1 MKSNEIRAQFPLLSN
16 KDIIYFDNA
25 ATTQK
30 PQSVIDAI
38 SEFYS
43 EYNANPMRGIY
54 DLSIAATE
62 VYENARE
69 KTASFIN
76 ARNSS
81 EIIFTRNAT
90 ESLNLAADTFSEVLN
105 LGDEIL
111 VATSEHHSN
120 FLPWKKLCEKCGV
133 VIRFLDC
140 DSEGKYSLEA
150 LKGALTNKTKIF
162 AVAYV
167 SNVIG
172 RINPIKEFAR
182 LCHENNTFICVDAT
196 QSVAHM
202 KTDVIEDNVDF
213 LAFSAHKMYGPMGV
227 GVLYGKKELFDKL
240 PPFLEGGEMI
250 DYVSKDKTVYT
261 ELPHKYEAGTVSAAD
276 VYAFGKAIDFIEK
289 LGFEAINKRERELT
303 DYLIEGMKRVNG
315 VQTVGSRDSFNHN
328 CIVTFT
334 VEDVH
339 PHDVASIFAESGIC
353 IRAGHHCAQPLHILL
368 GIPSTV
374 RASLAFYNTKEEI
387 DKFLE
392 VLSEIRLRMGY

>member
-1 MKSNEIRAQFPLLSN
+1 MNIKEVRAQFPLIN
-16 KDIIYFDNA
+16 KNKIIYFDNA

-30 PQSVIDAI
+30 PQCVIDAI
-38 SEFYS
+38 SEFYTKL
-43 EYNANPMRGIY
+43 NANPMRGIY
-54 DLSIAATE
+54 DLSVAATNA
-62 VYENARE
+62 YENARE

-76 ARNSS
+76 AHYPS
-81 EIIFTRNAT
+81 EIIFTKNAT
-90 ESLNLAADTFSEVLN
+90 ESLNLAADVLSAVLN
-105 LGDEIL
+105 TGDEIL

-120 FLPWKKLCEKCGV
+120 FLPWKKLCGKCGAE
-133 VIRFLDC
+133 IRFLDC
-140 DSEGKYSLEA
+140 NGEGTINPEA
-150 LKGALTNKTKIF
+150 LKEALTPKTKIF

-182 LCHENNTFICVDAT
+182 ICHENSTYICVDAT

-202 KTDVIEDNVDF
+202 KTDVADDDADF

-227 GVLYGKKELFDKL
+227 GVLYAKKDLLEKL

-250 DYVSKDKTVYT
+250 DYVSKDKTIYA

-276 VYAFGKAIDFIEK
+276 AYAFGKAIDYINK
-289 LGFEAINKRERELT
+289 IGFDEISKRERELT
-303 DYLIEGMKRVNG
+303 DYLIEGIKQVKN
-315 VQTVGSRDSFNHN
+315 VQIVGDRDAVNHN

-334 VEDVH
+334 VDDVH

-368 GIPSTV
+368 GVPSTV
-374 RASLAFYNTKEEI
+374 RASVAFYNTHEEI
-387 DKFLE
+387 DAFLK
-392 VLSEIRLRMGY
+392 VLSEIRARMGY

>member
-1 MKSNEIRAQFPLLSN
+1 MNIKEIREQFPLIKN
-16 KDIIYFDNA
+16 KNIIYLDNA

-30 PQSVIDAI
+30 PQCVIDAI
-38 SEFYS
+38 AEFYS
-43 EYNANPMRGIY
+43 NFNANPMRGIY
-54 DLSIAATE
+54 DLSIAATDA
-62 VYENARE
+62 YEYARE

-76 ARNSS
+76 AHNPS
-81 EIIFTRNAT
+81 EIIFTKNAT
-90 ESLNLAADTFSEVLN
+90 ESLNLAADILSAVLN
-105 LGDEIL
+105 IGDEIL

-120 FLPWKKLCEKCGV
+120 FLPWKKLCEKCGI

-140 DSEGKYSLEA
+140 DSEGNYSLEA
-150 LKGALTNKTKIF
+150 LKDALTHKTKIF
-162 AVAYV
+162 TVAYV

-182 LCHENNTFICVDAT
+182 ICHENNTYICVDAT

-202 KTDVIEDNVDF
+202 KTDVIEDDVDF

-227 GVLYGKKELFDKL
+227 GVLYAKKDLLEKL

-250 DYVSKDKTVYT
+250 DYVSKDKTIYA

-276 VYAFGKAIDFIEK
+276 AYAFGKAIDYINK
-289 LGFEAINKRERELT
+289 IGFDEISKRERELT
-303 DYLIEGMKRVNG
+303 DYLFEGIKQVKN
-315 VQTVGSRDSFNHN
+315 VQIVGDRDAVNHN

-334 VEDVH
+334 VDDVH

-368 GIPSTV
+368 GVPSTV
-374 RASLAFYNTKEEI
+374 RASVAFYNTHEEI
-387 DKFLE
+387 DAFLK
-392 VLSEIRLRMGY
+392 VLSEIRARMGY